1 MPLYERT
8 TASFN
13 RGDKQRGAD
22 YFREGRVQLDVKG
35 NRATAQVQGKDRQSY
50 GVGIDWSRVAPKQ
63 QLHVFCQCPRFSS
76 GKPCK
81 HLWATLLALAESG
94 PQNQPPGQIEVTL
107 RKDRKTRWRELP
119 DLPEPKQGPQRPAK
133 KKPAKKAR
141 PKNDHGSWKSHFAS
155 VKQDLDQLTSGQIA
169 GPDPEM
175 VRLLVNA
182 GASLSADGLVLDVYE
197 VKAGGDGEATLKPKS
212 VDPRLLQDVLVP
224 RSRNGASRTV
234 FEDEV
239 DEAVLPPGL
248 ESEEG
253 AETGSN
259 DFSDS
264 AVSVASE
271 EPIDTSRQ
279 EDAGDPSPSSET
291 LGDAEPAPDV
301 AQVSE
306 NGNEGPRSIPTVVP
320 ALPTQ
325 GHPRKGRRQGRSRPR
340 PPKARRLVLP
350 KELYDDV
357 LPDLCQRKILG
368 SWDGHDASSMRPLDW
383 DGDPPWR
390 LALRLVTEGAQG
402 QEVIKLRGELFRDVS
417 GNGTMTAG
425 GSDDD
430 LDDRL
435 TVIPLGD
442 PEAILLSDRRSAMR
456 AAIAADQAVAATGA
470 LTSVL
475 PARDADDMPSGLVL
489 FKDHIARLETEPG
502 QDRPWITR
510 LRGADEIVIPGED
523 LEDALTTLLE
533 LPALPTMRL
542 PDDLG
547 LEAVTE
553 APIPHLALE
562 SERAPEWVQLPLRA
576 HLSFEYG
583 DFNVPAD
590 DQRRGIVDWRE
601 GVMLRRNMEL
611 EQQGL
616 LRLVEL
622 GFQPVSTRGSG
633 LEHGH
638 GLELDPA
645 RLPLVA
651 EPLLRDGWVVEV
663 HGAPMRSPD
672 PPTLRVESGVD
683 WFELK
688 GGLDYAG
695 EHIDL
700 TRALAAIARGERIIE
715 LDDGSQ
721 GILPEQWVDA
731 YDSLAKLSHDATE
744 EGLKFHSSQA
754 LLVDTL
760 LAMTPPSVDRQ
771 FSNLRRKLSSWERIK
786 SKKELRTFHGT
797 LRGYQRHGLGWLT
810 FLREFG
816 LGGVLADD
824 MGLGKTVQVLALI
837 LAHRT
842 PAKTTGKP
850 FLVVAPRSLV
860 FNWID
865 EAARFTPDLKVV
877 EYAGPDRQKLQ
888 GELDDYD
895 IVLTTYS
902 TLRRDI
908 GYLAAEKF
916 DTLVLDEA
924 QAIKNRDSQ
933 AAKASRLL
941 VGENRLALTGTPI
954 ENHLGELGSIF
965 EFLNPSLFGRLPK
978 LDALTGGRAPNK
990 QELALVA
997 EGMRP
1002 FILRRTKSEV
1012 LKDLPPKTI
1021 LTLHTTLRDEQ
1032 RELYDKLRLHYQA
1045 NLLSQSEGGKVAN
1058 PIQVLEALLRL
1069 RQVACHPGLVDEEWE
1084 PAGSAKMEMLFSHVE
1099 EILDEGHKLV
1109 IFSQFTK
1116 LLAYVRRELEARGK
1130 TYAYLD
1136 GSTRNRGDVVERFQ
1150 TDPGCNL
1157 FLISIKAGGV
1167 GLNLTA
1173 AGYVFLLDP
1182 WWNPAV
1188 EAQAIDRVH
1197 RIGQTQPVFAYR
1209 LIARDTV
1216 EEKIVALQRSKSEL
1230 ADAILGGE
1238 GTRMSDLTADDLK
1251 MLLS

>member
-1 MPLYERT
+1 MTESGSTAQGGGPPARRQRRRSRKRQRPAAANARPVPLYERT
-8 TASFN
+8 QSSFN

-22 YFREGRVQLDVKG
+22 YFREGRVKLDVKG
-35 NRATAQVQGKDRQSY
+35 NRATAEVKGKDRQSY

-63 QLHVFCQCPRFSS
+63 VLHVFCQCPRFSS

-94 PQNQPPGQIEVTL
+94 PQNQPPGQIDVSL

-119 DLPEPKQGPQRPAK
+119 DLPAPRKNQHQKQK
-133 KKPAKKAR
+133 KKQQPKKGR
-141 PKNDHGSWKSHFAS
+141 QKNDHGSWKSHFAS

-197 VKAGGDGEATLKPKS
+197 VKASGDGEISLKPKS

-224 RSRNGASRTV
+224 RSRDAAAA
-234 FEDEV
+234 
-239 DEAVLPPGL
+239 AVLDDEEAQAAGPGHD
-248 ESEEG
+248 EE
-253 AETGSN
+253 
-259 DFSDS
+259 
-264 AVSVASE
+264 
-271 EPIDTSRQ
+271 
-279 EDAGDPSPSSET
+279 
-291 LGDAEPAPDV
+291 LDAEPDDLEAASGLEELD
-301 AQVSE
+301 ADESLDEDSGDDAESE
-306 NGNEGPRSIPTVVP
+306 NSAALADESESLGLEFDDEEGDSRRIPTVVP

-325 GHPRKGRRQGRSRPR
+325 GHGRKGRRQGRSRPR

-368 SWDGHDASSMRPLDW
+368 NWDGHDASSMNPLDW
-383 DGDPPWR
+383 DSGPPWR
-390 LALRLVTEGAQG
+390 LALRLVTEGAKG
-402 QEVIKLRGELFRDVS
+402 QETIKLRGELYRELGSPVNGSGPPRSNGKGAKAKDAK
-417 GNGTMTAG
+417 GNGRKSAKKVAPETK
-425 GSDDD
+425 
-430 LDDRL
+430 
-435 TVIPLGD
+435 VIPLGD

-456 AAIAADQAVAATGA
+456 AAAAADQAVAATGA

-475 PARDADDMPSGLVL
+475 PAHDADDMPSGLVL

-547 LEAVTE
+547 LEAVTS
-553 APIPHLALE
+553 PPTPHLSLE
-562 SERAPEWVQLPLRA
+562 SEKAPEWVKLPLRA
-576 HLSFEYG
+576 HLSFVYG
-583 DFNVPAD
+583 DFQVPAD

-611 EQQGL
+611 EQQSL

-622 GFQPVSTRGSG
+622 GFKPVSTREPGG
-633 LEHGH
+633 EHGH

-645 RLPLVA
+645 ELPLVA
-651 EPLLRDGWVVEV
+651 EPLLRDGWIVEV
-663 HGAPMRSPD
+663 HGSPMRSPD

-721 GILPEQWVDA
+721 GILPEKWVDA
-731 YDSLAKLSHDATE
+731 YDSLAKLSHDATD

-760 LAMTPPSVDRQ
+760 LALTPPSVDRQ

-786 SKKELRTFHGT
+786 PKKELRSFDGT
-797 LRGYQRHGLGWLT
+797 LRGYQRLGLGWLS

-860 FNWID
+860 FNWTD
-865 EAARFTPDLKVV
+865 EAKRFTPDMKVV
-877 EYAGPDRQKLQ
+877 EYAGPDRKKLQ
-888 GELDDYD
+888 GQLDEYD

-908 GYLAAEKF
+908 GYLATVEF
-916 DTLVLDEA
+916 DTVVLDEA
-924 QAIKNRDSQ
+924 QAIKNRESQ

-965 EFLNPSLFGRLPK
+965 EFLNPALFGRLPK
-978 LDALTGGRAPNK
+978 LDALAGGRLPNQ
-990 QELALVA
+990 QELKLVA

-1021 LTLHTTLRDEQ
+1021 LTLHTTLGDEQ
-1032 RELYDKLRLHYQA
+1032 RELYDKLRCTIRPTCSA
-1045 NLLSQSEGGKVAN
+1045 RARAARWRN

-1069 RQVACHPGLVDEEWE
+1069 RQVACHPGLVDTEWE
-1084 PAGSAKMEMLFSHVE
+1084 SAGSAKLEMLFE
-1099 EILDEGHKLV
+1099 PG
-1109 IFSQFTK
+1109 
-1116 LLAYVRRELEARGK
+1116 
-1130 TYAYLD
+1130 
-1136 GSTRNRGDVVERFQ
+1136 RGDSRRGPQ
-1150 TDPGCNL
+1150 
-1157 FLISIKAGGV
+1157 GGDLLPV
-1167 GLNLTA
+1167 HQAARLRPAANWTSAARPTPTSTA
-1173 AGYVFLLDP
+1173 RRAS
-1182 WWNPAV
+1182 A
-1188 EAQAIDRVH
+1188 
-1197 RIGQTQPVFAYR
+1197 
-1209 LIARDTV
+1209 ARWSSGSRP
-1216 EEKIVALQRSKSEL
+1216 IP
-1230 ADAILGGE
+1230 
-1238 GTRMSDLTADDLK
+1238 TAT
-1251 MLLS
+1251 SS